1 MAIHLDWD
9 DEHKRLILVRVDGRW
24 TWSELERSLENAISM
39 MDSVSHK
46 VNFIIDIRNGQMDL
60 GSALGQIQ
68 KAATPETHRNEG
80 MKVVVGANRMIRSLY
95 GAYRALIQSMG
106 KDQEF
111 HFADTID
118 EARAMIDSAGL

>member
-24 TWSELERSLENAISM
+24 TWGELERSLENAISM